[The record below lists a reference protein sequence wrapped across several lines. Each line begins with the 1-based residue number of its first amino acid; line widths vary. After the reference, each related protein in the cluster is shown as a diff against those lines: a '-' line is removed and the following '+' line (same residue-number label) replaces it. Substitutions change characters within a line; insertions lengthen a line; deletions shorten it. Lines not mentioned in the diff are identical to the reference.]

1 MDHRHLLEEN
11 QQSQALKEFTNLQ
24 SMKDLVDWDLFTP
37 TLEEVFGPPQTK
49 GKGHSSWDYLIIFRS
64 LLLGVMNG
72 LSDGHLQYMLLD
84 RTSFKQFVGLRS
96 TDQVPDQKTLW
107 KYRNQLSQSGRFDE
121 LVAVFME
128 QLAAHGYGLQTGKQI
143 EATIV
148 PVTRQS
154 NSPVENVTLESGSDG
169 AKK

>member
-1 MDHRHLLEEN
+1 
-11 QQSQALKEFTNLQ
+11 
-24 SMKDLVDWDLFTP
+24 
-37 TLEEVFGPPQTK
+37 
-49 GKGHSSWDYLIIFRS
+49 
-64 LLLGVMNG
+64 MNG

-84 RTSFKQFVGLRS
+84 RTSFKQFVGLQS

-169 AKK
+169 AER